1 MLHVEQ
7 IEPTALSQNPAP
19 EAPEKRNV
27 YNFRN
32 DHPAMLH
39 ASPECDPAPSKRLVL
54 KIAESKEELEACFS
68 VLHDAYVESGFM
80 KPDPS
85 GMRVTL
91 YHALPSTTT
100 LCAKYDGKVV
110 GTVSLIRQ
118 NALGFPMQ
126 QIFDLSAIHEK
137 GGQIAEVSALAI
149 HPRFRR
155 TGGSILFP
163 LLKFIC
169 EYCMTVVDVR
179 HLVIAVNPRHI
190 EIYESMLFFRR
201 LTMNVVENYDFAN
214 GAAAVGATLDIR
226 QAKEDFREH
235 YSSKPASSNLYA
247 YFTQLKLPNIELP
260 DRSAGTTDDPLLTP
274 ELLDYFFNVRTR
286 TFDNL
291 SAHKKAMLHAIYY
304 QPEYRE
310 VLPPLTR
317 RMARLHGTSRIT
329 GDRARFLP

>member
-1 MLHVEQ
+1 MLHAEP
-7 IEPTALSQNPAP
+7 IEATALAQNPAH
-19 EAPEKRNV
+19 EVPEKRNV

-32 DHPAMLH
+32 EHRAKLH
-39 ASPECDPAPSKRLVL
+39 ASPEFDPAPSKRLVL

-100 LCAKYDGKVV
+100 LCAKYDGRVV

-190 EIYESMLFFRR
+190 EIYESILFFRR

-235 YSSKPASSNLYA
+235 YDSKPASSNLYA

-260 DRSAGTTDDPLLTP
+260 ARSAGSGSDPVLTP

-286 TFDNL
+286 TFNNL
-291 SAHKKAMLHAIYY
+291 SAHKKAMLHAIYH

-310 VLPPLTR
+310 VLPPLPGR
-317 RMARLHGTSRIT
+317 LARSHGKSRIT
-329 GDRARFLP
+329 GDRVRVLL

>member
-1 MLHVEQ
+1 MLHAEP
-7 IEPTALSQNPAP
+7 IEPTALSQNPAQ
-19 EAPEKRNV
+19 EVHGKSNV
-27 YNFRN
+27 YQFGNG
-32 DHPAMLH
+32 HPAMLH

-54 KIAESKEELEACFS
+54 KVAESKEELEACFS

-149 HPRFRR
+149 HAKFRR
-155 TGGSILFP
+155 TSGSILFP

-169 EYCMTVVDVR
+169 EYCTTVVDVR

-190 EIYESMLFFRR
+190 ELYESMLFFRR

-260 DRSAGTTDDPLLTP
+260 DRSAGTDDDPLLPP

-291 SAHKKAMLHAIYY
+291 CAHKKAILHAIYHR
-304 QPEYRE
+304 PEYRE
-310 VLPPLTR
+310 VLPPLSR
-317 RMARLHGTSRIT
+317 RLARGHGKSRNT
-329 GDRARFLP
+329 GDRARVLL

>member
-1 MLHVEQ
+1 MLRAERTESSV
-7 IEPTALSQNPAP
+7 LSENSTQEISGKA
-19 EAPEKRNV
+19 NV
-27 YNFRN
+27 YQLHNGY
-32 DHPAMLH
+32 PARLH
-39 ASPECDPAPSKRLVL
+39 SSPEFDPAPSKRLVL

-80 KPDPS
+80 RPDPS

-100 LCAKYDGKVV
+100 LCAKYDGRVV

-118 NALGFPMQ
+118 NALGFPLQ
-126 QIFDLSAIHEK
+126 SIFDLSAVREK

-149 HPRFRR
+149 HSKFRR
-155 TGGSILFP
+155 TSGSILFP
-163 LLKFIC
+163 LLKLVC
-169 EYCMTVVDVR
+169 EYCETVVDVR

-201 LTMNVVENYDFAN
+201 LTMTVVENYDFAN
-214 GAAAVGATLDIR
+214 GAAAVGATLDIW
-226 QAKEDFREH
+226 QAKEDFRQH
-235 YSSKPASSNLYA
+235 YDSKPASSNLYA

-260 DRSAGTTDDPLLTP
+260 EHSAGNGDPVLTP

-291 SAHKKAMLHAIYY
+291 SAHTKAILHAIYHS
-304 QPEYRE
+304 PEYRE
-310 VLPPLTR
+310 VLPSLSGR
-317 RMARLHGTSRIT
+317 LARVHNNSRIM
-329 GDRARFLP
+329 GERKRLLP